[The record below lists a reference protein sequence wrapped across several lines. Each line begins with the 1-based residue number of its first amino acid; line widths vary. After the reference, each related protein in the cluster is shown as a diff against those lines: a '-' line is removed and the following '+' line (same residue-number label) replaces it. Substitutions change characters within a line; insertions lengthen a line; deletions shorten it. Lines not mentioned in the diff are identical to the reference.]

1 MRKEPDKQYFAD
13 AIADQQGFMR
23 FLRLMPNN
31 INTCKLIEHTLAE
44 NGYEYVVN
52 IPSYKK
58 QQRAKYITNRNNRTK
73 RMYIVVWND
82 RTYDYANLNADTLN
96 IPCFYDIFP
105 CTYVTSRNAV
115 EATLQAIEAL
125 KQHNGQYNKQYK
137 ED

>member
-1 MRKEPDKQYFAD
+1 MNKAPDKQYFAD

-31 INTCKLIEHTLAE
+31 INTCKLIEHTLIE

-52 IPSYKK
+52 ILGYKK

-82 RTYDYANLNADTLN
+82 CTYDYATLNADTLN
-96 IPCFYDIFP
+96 ISCFYDIFP

-115 EATLQAIEAL
+115 KATLQVVEAL
-125 KQHNGQYNKQYK
+125 KQHNEQYK